1 MHQQSGEFLLCVSTV
16 HPAHADVVPLLLAP
30 LANTQ
35 PGCLSCVS
43 VNAGG
48 WLLASAHI
56 VTAIIGA
63 GVLGLPHAMSWL
75 GWVGGVIVLVL
86 FFWITLWSSLLL
98 ADMYEVDGVKHPT
111 YRSAVLHILG
121 EPHPLVAW
129 QGGRCGS
136 ASSYCVR
143 RHCRVQHSSC
153 RGFASC

>member
-1 MHQQSGEFLLCVSTV
+1 
-16 HPAHADVVPLLLAP
+16 

-35 PGCLSCVS
+35 PWRLTCVS
-43 VNAGG
+43 AYAGG

-121 EPHPLVAW
+121 ERHPLAAW
-129 QGGRCGS
+129 QGGGVGQPAATVCAGTAGS
-136 ASSYCVR
+136 SIRPVEALPLADVMVWVNWVPCSLGS
-143 RHCRVQHSSC
+143 
-153 RGFASC
+153 